1 MIFSFTVF
9 LRQIKPITKL
19 VVRLLAL
26 PVRFKLLLFR
36 RSNHFKYWERFGFK
50 DTVGIKYFSRSKD
63 FGIKDWLLL
72 PFYTLFKLFVW
83 AIYTAYYL
91 ALVFVP
97 ILQIPNILGMGI
109 FNVIIFFIWVY
120 FLAELEK
127 RVEIDMFSENDEIK
141 WDKVFKGKK
150 RGKAAPK
157 LP

>member
-1 MIFSFTVF
+1 MIFAFTVF

-26 PVRFKLLLFR
+26 PIRFKLLLFR

-63 FGIKDWLLL
+63 FGTKDWLLL
-72 PFYTLFKLFVW
+72 PFYTLFKIIVW

-97 ILQIPNILGMGI
+97 ILQIPNILGI
-109 FNVIIFFIWVY
+109 SIINVIIFFIWFY
-120 FLAELEK
+120 FLAELQK
-127 RVEIDMFSENDEIK
+127 RIEVDLLTEEIN
-141 WDKVFKGKK
+141 WDKVFKEKK
-150 RGKAAPK
+150 ES
-157 LP
+157 